1 MRARNLWHVPNIRGM
16 VVVEDRCGVRKFSD
30 LYRLKNFS
38 RPRCRNN
45 RNIWCT
51 DVSEP
56 SCCVH
61 TSITNPKSTN
71 IDMKFVALISGGKDS
86 FYNIAHCIKNGH
98 ELSALANLLPED
110 RDEVD
115 SFMFQT
121 VGHNVIAKYL
131 ECLSVPLYRRVLTRG
146 STYVQLEYE
155 PTPNDEIED
164 LYELLKEVKEAHPDI
179 EGVSC
184 GAILSHYQRTRV
196 ENVCERLGL
205 TALAY
210 LWQRDQSELV
220 QEMCAYGLDARIIKV
235 AALGLNQTHLGQSLA
250 QLSPLLHKL
259 NTMYEVHI
267 AGEGGEFETL
277 VMDAP
282 FFKKK
287 LAITKSEV
295 VALSSDTWHLK
306 VEVEIHDKEEETIVE
321 VAVPSILE
329 PQFEDI
335 AADQQSSEVDGPTIA
350 PSPSLFSLSPVIS
363 QTHISNLVSP
373 MPTLASQTKQ
383 IFDLACNILAASG
396 KSFRD
401 IQHTTL
407 LLADMGDFQ
416 DVNAI
421 YGKYFSG
428 FPLPPS
434 RVCVQSV
441 LPDPYRL
448 QVSFSL
454 LQGSKSGIHIRLRS
468 YWAPQNIGPY
478 SQAIVDNQRHSKVAS
493 LLGQIPL
500 LPSLM
505 EAASSRHVTN
515 SVLSLQHLFRVK
527 SVVGVRQLAQVTCFV
542 TSTSPKL
549 VSLVWLSYVDQVE
562 FGQDFLKRLVIVQVS
577 GLPRASTVEWGG
589 VAFEKV
595 VDELSDD
602 ENEEP
607 EAAHSEDSVVVKMG
621 DNRFLDVRILN
632 SFQEVFSLLTEPAIS
647 EKYVTVMTCLENI
660 HKLANL
666 GLRAEWMPVL
676 NVFDSQ
682 GERCEFAVVVR
693 D

>member
-1 MRARNLWHVPNIRGM
+1 
-16 VVVEDRCGVRKFSD
+16 
-30 LYRLKNFS
+30 
-38 RPRCRNN
+38 
-45 RNIWCT
+45 
-51 DVSEP
+51 
-56 SCCVH
+56 
-61 TSITNPKSTN
+61 
-71 IDMKFVALISGGKDS
+71 MKFVALISGGKDS

-98 ELSALANLLPED
+98 ELVALANLFPED

-121 VGHNVIAKYL
+121 VGHNVIGKYL
-131 ECLSVPLYRRVLTRG
+131 ECLMVPLYRHILTRG

-184 GAILSHYQRTRV
+184 GAILSHYQRIRV

-220 QEMCAYGLDARIIKV
+220 KEMCAYGLDARIIKV
-235 AALGLNQTHLGQSLA
+235 AAVGLNQNHLGQTLA
-250 QLSPLLHKL
+250 QLFPLLQKL
-259 NTMYEVHI
+259 NSMYEVHI

-282 FFKKK
+282 FFKKR
-287 LAITKSEV
+287 LAITNSEI

-306 VEVEIHDKEEETIVE
+306 VEVEIQDKEADTTVE
-321 VAVPSILE
+321 VAVPSMLE
-329 PQFEDI
+329 PQFGDI
-335 AADQQSSEVDGPTIA
+335 AAGLLSLDALELTIA
-350 PSPSLFSLSPVIS
+350 PSPSLFPLSPAIS

-373 MPTLASQTKQ
+373 MPTLESQTRQ
-383 IFDLACNILAASG
+383 IFELAHNILAASG

-401 IQHTTL
+401 IQQTTL
-407 LLADMGDFQ
+407 LLADMADFLA
-416 DVNAI
+416 VNVI
-421 YGKYFSG
+421 YGEYFSG

-441 LPDPYRL
+441 LPDPYKL

-478 SQAIVDNQRHSKVAS
+478 SQAIVDNQRNTKVAS

-500 LPSLM
+500 LPSTM
-505 EAASSRHVTN
+505 EIGSSSHVTN

-527 SVVGVRQLAQVTCFV
+527 SVVGVRRLAQVTCFV

-549 VSLVWLSYVDQVE
+549 VSLVWLNYVDQVE
-562 FGQDFLKRLVIVQVS
+562 FGQDFLKRLVIVQVC

-595 VDELSDD
+595 VDEHSDD
-602 ENEEP
+602 EIEGP
-607 EAAHSEDSVVVKMG
+607 DVPYSEDSVVVKMG
-621 DNRFLDVRILN
+621 GNRFLDVRILD
-632 SFQEVFSLLTEPAIS
+632 SFQEVFSLLTEPAMS

-682 GERCEFAVVVR
+682 GERCEFAVIVR